1 MNKIFTLGMV
11 FGAVACLVG
20 AIFTGSAPTP
30 AYANS
35 SVTQEPLP
43 MLVVDSSVTVG
54 EITQVV
60 PELAPVMVT
69 GDVIHKQKGVKVVI
83 GESVMKKCYD
93 YGMYSGGGA
102 RSRGARP
109 GAVRL
114 TLPCEQRGHEW
125 TAADEARSARPARR
139 RPLWPDVPS
148 RP

>member
-93 YGMYSGGGA
+93 YGMYSGGTD
-102 RSRGARP
+102 S
-109 GAVRL
+109 VRI
-114 TLPCEQRGHEW
+114 CE
-125 TAADEARSARPARR
+125 
-139 RPLWPDVPS
+139 
-148 RP
+148 